1 MGFMLFG
8 DVFMRK
14 YPVIYNKR
22 ENEMGFVGFINDF

>member
-14 YPVIYNKR
+14 YAVIYNKA
-22 ENEMGFVGFINDF
+22 ENKMGFVG